1 MNSSS
6 ASTEQVE
13 NNAAPLVSVAQQSS
27 SSPEAAGVVRGALRS
42 IRRPSTTS
50 NLFRRGAVG
59 RLPVRRVRK
68 ISDSASKGLD
78 LVSNITESI
87 GEGSPKKTFRGFFAD
102 WTTKSVVFAKG
113 MWNTVGPFFSR
124 TPLSCQLDKM
134 ICSLY
139 SSPPSSFC
147 SIY

>member
-1 MNSSS
+1 MSNGRKSDDLDTRKSINTDS
-6 ASTEQVE
+6 IIKEQA
-13 NNAAPLVSVAQQSS
+13 NDAPPQVAVVQQSS

-59 RLPVRRVRK
+59 RLPIRRVRK

-87 GEGSPKKTFRGFFAD
+87 GEGTPKKNFRGFFTD
-102 WTTKSVVFAKG
+102 WTAKSVVFTKG
-113 MWNTVGPFFSR
+113 MSDVSAT
-124 TPLSCQLDKM
+124 
-134 ICSLY
+134 
-139 SSPPSSFC
+139 
-147 SIY
+147 